1 MMNFYWVRRGL
12 LIRRVPHANILKSL
26 SILFIV
32 KMGKLALKVLK
43 TNDREGYAK
52 YLASLIYEY
61 QLKLKYA
68 LDAEEHLNFE
78 KQKRS
83 RKDENCKSL
92 EFNWPSTLIAF
103 FYPSFNNS
111 KVMITNNTV
120 HLLTGFLLL
129 FTQLII
135 IPVRGQNVNSTTI
148 ANTPLKIGEKVPDNF
163 WTKEHLF
170 YVNGDTIRKNLSEY
184 KGKLLIFDF
193 WATWCKSCIE
203 GFPKVDLLQKKFSPD
218 INFILVNCSKTKDSK
233 DKIASFVDRYTSSYE
248 IAQPMLVLDE
258 YLQDLFPHV
267 GIPHFVWINSD
278 GAFLAN
284 THPNEVN
291 YNYISEVLAGNT
303 SAIHQKIDEHLST
316 VSAFGIDTL
325 GLIQRNVFK
334 NYVEGAQADAG
345 TITRYGNYHRFQ
357 FINQYLNSLCY
368 MAYPDELNGVPL
380 QYFIYDK
387 NLNANTKKLLLNSSQ
402 YDMFCFE
409 FLTNDKL
416 EHNDVKF
423 KIQNLLKQQFNLVLY
438 RGMAEKDVY
447 GVHVNDKIY
456 LHQSDGK
463 IEERQMNPELGPLYY
478 KNMSL
483 YAFIL
488 GMREYISLPI
498 IMDAVPNLK
507 IDIYFSKPFETM
519 TEEEILAF
527 LSQYGIDFIPKRE
540 NIVYVEF
547 KSYNH
552 G

>member
-12 LIRRVPHANILKSL
+12 PFRRGPYPNILQSL
-26 SILFIV
+26 SIFFIA
-32 KMGKLALKVLK
+32 KMRKLASKVLK

-61 QLKLKYA
+61 QLKLMYA
-68 LDAEEHLNFE
+68 LEAEEHFDAE
-78 KQKRS
+78 KQKRN
-83 RKDENCKSL
+83 RKGENCRSL
-92 EFNWPSTLIAF
+92 NFNQYSTLIAF
-103 FYPSFNNS
+103 FYPSFNIG
-111 KVMITNNTV
+111 KEMITKKSFY
-120 HLLTGFLLL
+120 LFTGVLLL

-135 IPVRGQNVNSTTI
+135 QPVNGQNVNSTTI
-148 ANTPLKIGEKVPDNF
+148 ENTPLKIGEKVPDNF
-163 WTKEHLF
+163 WTQEHLF
-170 YVNGDTIRKNLSEY
+170 YVNGDTIRKNLIEY

-203 GFPKVDLLQKKFSPD
+203 GFPKVDLLQEKFSPD
-218 INFILVNCSKTKDSK
+218 VNFILVNCLKTKDSK
-233 DKIASFVDRYTSSYE
+233 DKIASFVDRYTSSYK
-248 IAQPMLVLDE
+248 IAQPMLILDE
-258 YLQDLFPHV
+258 YLQGLFPHV
-267 GIPHFVWINSD
+267 GIPHFVWINPD
-278 GAFLAN
+278 GVFLAN
-284 THPNEVN
+284 SHPNEVN
-291 YNYISEVLAGNT
+291 YTTISEVLAGNT
-303 SAIHQKIDEHLST
+303 AAIHQKIDEHLST

-325 GLIQRNVFK
+325 GLIQRTLFK
-334 NYVEGAQADAG
+334 NYVEGALADAG
-345 TITRYGNYHRFQ
+345 TITRYGSYHRFQ
-357 FINQYLNSLCY
+357 FVNQYLNSLCY
-368 MAYPDELNGVPL
+368 MAYPDELNGVQL

-387 NLNANTKKLLLNSSQ
+387 SLNPITKKLLLNSSQ

-423 KIQNLLKQQFNLVLY
+423 KIQNLLKQQFNLVLHK
-438 RGMAEKDVY
+438 GTAEKDVY
-447 GVHVNDKIY
+447 DVQVNDKIY
-456 LHQSDGK
+456 VHKSYGK

-478 KNMSL
+478 KKMSL

-488 GMREYISLPI
+488 GLRAFISLPI
-498 IMDAVPNLK
+498 IMDTVPNLK

-527 LSQYGIDFIPKRE
+527 LSQYGIEFIPKRE